1 MTASR
6 RILGIDIGGSHVKV
20 LLSGE
25 GSEERRVDSSPTLT
39 PQQAVDAVAKLTG
52 DWQFD
57 CVSIGLP
64 APVRGGRVVA
74 EPVNLGDGWVGFD
87 FTEAFGKPTRVV
99 NDAAMQALGSYEG
112 GRMLFLGFGTGL
124 GSALIVDGVIA
135 PLELGHLPFRKATF
149 EDYVGNRGRKRLGR
163 KKWQKAAAEAI
174 ERLSAALEPDY
185 IVVGGGNAKKL
196 EELPQDVRRG
206 SNDNA
211 FLGAFRLWDSS
222 PRQDAG

>member
-25 GSEERRVDSSPTLT
+25 GSEERRIDSSPTLT
-39 PQQAVDAVAKLTG
+39 PQQAVAGVAGMTG

-87 FTEAFGKPTRVV
+87 LAEAFGKPTKVV
-99 NDAAMQALGSYEG
+99 NDAAMQALGSYDG
-112 GRMLFLGFGTGL
+112 GLMLFLGFGTGL

-163 KKWQKAAAEAI
+163 KKWQKAVAEAI

-185 IVVGGGNAKKL
+185 VVVGGGNAKKL
-196 EELPQDVRRG
+196 EELQQNVRRG

-211 FLGAFRLWDSS
+211 FLGAFRLWAGS
-222 PRQDAG
+222 PRQDAE

>member
-1 MTASR
+1 
-6 RILGIDIGGSHVKV
+6 
-20 LLSGE
+20 
-25 GSEERRVDSSPTLT
+25 
-39 PQQAVDAVAKLTG
+39 
-52 DWQFD
+52 
-57 CVSIGLP
+57 
-64 APVRGGRVVA
+64 
-74 EPVNLGDGWVGFD
+74 VNLGDGWVGFD

-135 PLELGHLPFRKATF
+135 PLELGHLHFRKATF

-163 KKWQKAAAEAI
+163 KKWQKAGAEAV

-211 FLGAFRLWDSS
+211 FLGAFRLWNSS
-222 PRQDAG
+222 PRQDAE